1 MLVKTFCAAVMGLE
15 AITVTVEIN
24 IDRGVMFHLSGLAD
38 TSIKESYD
46 RIKAALTNIG
56 FRMPISD
63 ITVNLSPAD
72 IRKEGSGYDL
82 PLAIGI
88 LAADCKVE
96 SDRLKEYMLVGELG
110 LDGSLRPIRG
120 ALPIAIRARKEHF
133 RGLIVPHENVREA
146 AVVNNL
152 DVYGMDSLSDVVRFF
167 NGSDEYQPE
176 KIDTRAVFYQQQCQF
191 DLDFADVKGQEN
203 VKRALEVAAAGGHN
217 IIMVGPPG
225 SGKSMMA
232 KRLPSILPPL
242 SLSES
247 LETTQ
252 IHSVA
257 GKLSRDTSLISQ
269 RPFRSPHH
277 TISSVALVGGG
288 TIIAA
293 VPVCCILMDV
303 LVLHERVTLK
313 QVLCALGAIGG
324 VALISVGGAMMV
336 SALGML
342 FLVLTMLSDTLYY
355 GISHS
360 AAKRFTPFEMTYV
373 MFIVGMVV
381 FIPVGLIYAGGLHSP
396 LITGPMHDGGFWV
409 AVLYLGLLSSVL
421 AYGLLNFANSHL
433 SVSETS
439 LFSNV
444 TTVVSVLAG
453 VVLLKEPFS
462 VWQMLGVAV
471 ILVCVFV
478 ANVSGG
484 KES

>member
-1 MLVKTFCAAVMGLE
+1 MTQKKTH
-15 AITVTVEIN
+15 T
-24 IDRGVMFHLSGLAD
+24 LSLL
-38 TSIKESYD
+38 
-46 RIKAALTNIG
+46 AALTSAVIFG
-56 FRMPISD
+56 MSFMFS
-63 ITVNLSPAD
+63 NL
-72 IRKEGSGYDL
+72 
-82 PLAIGI
+82 
-88 LAADCKVE
+88 
-96 SDRLKEYMLVGELG
+96 
-110 LDGSLRPIRG
+110 
-120 ALPIAIRARKEHF
+120 
-133 RGLIVPHENVREA
+133 
-146 AVVNNL
+146 
-152 DVYGMDSLSDVVRFF
+152 
-167 NGSDEYQPE
+167 
-176 KIDTRAVFYQQQCQF
+176 
-191 DLDFADVKGQEN
+191 
-203 VKRALEVAAAGGHN
+203 ALEVAAPTVLLAFRFTVAVAA
-217 IIMVGPPG
+217 MSLV
-225 SGKSMMA
+225 
-232 KRLPSILPPL
+232 IL
-242 SLSES
+242 
-247 LETTQ
+247 
-252 IHSVA
+252 VN
-257 GKLSRDTSLISQ
+257 
-269 RPFRSPHH
+269 
-277 TISSVALVGGG
+277 ALVGKLRGRPLFAFSLRGKPVYKLVLLGIVQPVAYFIFENYGILYTSSAVAG

-355 GISHS
+355 GISHN

>member
-1 MLVKTFCAAVMGLE
+1 MTQKKTH
-15 AITVTVEIN
+15 T
-24 IDRGVMFHLSGLAD
+24 LSLL
-38 TSIKESYD
+38 
-46 RIKAALTNIG
+46 AALT
-56 FRMPISD
+56 S
-63 ITVNLSPAD
+63 
-72 IRKEGSGYDL
+72 
-82 PLAIGI
+82 
-88 LAADCKVE
+88 
-96 SDRLKEYMLVGELG
+96 
-110 LDGSLRPIRG
+110 
-120 ALPIAIRARKEHF
+120 
-133 RGLIVPHENVREA
+133 
-146 AVVNNL
+146 AVIF
-152 DVYGMDSLSDVVRFF
+152 GMSFMFSKL
-167 NGSDEYQPE
+167 
-176 KIDTRAVFYQQQCQF
+176 
-191 DLDFADVKGQEN
+191 
-203 VKRALEVAAAGGHN
+203 ALEVAAPTVLLAFRFTVAVAA
-217 IIMVGPPG
+217 MSLV
-225 SGKSMMA
+225 
-232 KRLPSILPPL
+232 IL
-242 SLSES
+242 
-247 LETTQ
+247 
-252 IHSVA
+252 VN
-257 GKLSRDTSLISQ
+257 
-269 RPFRSPHH
+269 
-277 TISSVALVGGG
+277 ALVGKLRGRPLFAFSLRGKPVYKLVLLGIVQPVSYFIFENYGILYTSSAVAG

-355 GISHS
+355 GISHN

-484 KES
+484 KEA

>member
-1 MLVKTFCAAVMGLE
+1 MTQKKTH
-15 AITVTVEIN
+15 T
-24 IDRGVMFHLSGLAD
+24 LSLL
-38 TSIKESYD
+38 
-46 RIKAALTNIG
+46 AALT
-56 FRMPISD
+56 S
-63 ITVNLSPAD
+63 
-72 IRKEGSGYDL
+72 
-82 PLAIGI
+82 
-88 LAADCKVE
+88 
-96 SDRLKEYMLVGELG
+96 
-110 LDGSLRPIRG
+110 
-120 ALPIAIRARKEHF
+120 
-133 RGLIVPHENVREA
+133 
-146 AVVNNL
+146 AVIF
-152 DVYGMDSLSDVVRFF
+152 GMSFMFSKL
-167 NGSDEYQPE
+167 
-176 KIDTRAVFYQQQCQF
+176 
-191 DLDFADVKGQEN
+191 
-203 VKRALEVAAAGGHN
+203 ALEVAAPTVLLAFRFTVAVAA
-217 IIMVGPPG
+217 MSLV
-225 SGKSMMA
+225 
-232 KRLPSILPPL
+232 IL
-242 SLSES
+242 
-247 LETTQ
+247 
-252 IHSVA
+252 VN
-257 GKLSRDTSLISQ
+257 
-269 RPFRSPHH
+269 
-277 TISSVALVGGG
+277 ALVGKLRGRPLFAFSLRGKPVYKLVLLGIVQPVAYFIFENYGILYTSSAVAG

-355 GISHS
+355 GISHN

-396 LITGPMHDGGFWV
+396 LITGPMHDGGVWV

>member
-1 MLVKTFCAAVMGLE
+1 MTQKKTH
-15 AITVTVEIN
+15 T
-24 IDRGVMFHLSGLAD
+24 LSLL
-38 TSIKESYD
+38 
-46 RIKAALTNIG
+46 AALT
-56 FRMPISD
+56 S
-63 ITVNLSPAD
+63 
-72 IRKEGSGYDL
+72 
-82 PLAIGI
+82 
-88 LAADCKVE
+88 
-96 SDRLKEYMLVGELG
+96 
-110 LDGSLRPIRG
+110 
-120 ALPIAIRARKEHF
+120 
-133 RGLIVPHENVREA
+133 
-146 AVVNNL
+146 AVIF
-152 DVYGMDSLSDVVRFF
+152 GMSFMFSKL
-167 NGSDEYQPE
+167 
-176 KIDTRAVFYQQQCQF
+176 
-191 DLDFADVKGQEN
+191 
-203 VKRALEVAAAGGHN
+203 ALEVAAPTVLLAFRFTVAVAA
-217 IIMVGPPG
+217 MSLV
-225 SGKSMMA
+225 
-232 KRLPSILPPL
+232 IL
-242 SLSES
+242 
-247 LETTQ
+247 
-252 IHSVA
+252 VN
-257 GKLSRDTSLISQ
+257 
-269 RPFRSPHH
+269 
-277 TISSVALVGGG
+277 ALVGKLRGRPLFAFSLRGKPVYKLVLLGIVQPVAYFIFENYGILYTSSAVAG

-355 GISHS
+355 GISHN

-396 LITGPMHDGGFWV
+396 LSTGSMHDGGFWV

>member
-1 MLVKTFCAAVMGLE
+1 MTQKKTH
-15 AITVTVEIN
+15 T
-24 IDRGVMFHLSGLAD
+24 LSLL
-38 TSIKESYD
+38 
-46 RIKAALTNIG
+46 AALT
-56 FRMPISD
+56 S
-63 ITVNLSPAD
+63 
-72 IRKEGSGYDL
+72 
-82 PLAIGI
+82 
-88 LAADCKVE
+88 
-96 SDRLKEYMLVGELG
+96 
-110 LDGSLRPIRG
+110 
-120 ALPIAIRARKEHF
+120 
-133 RGLIVPHENVREA
+133 
-146 AVVNNL
+146 AVIF
-152 DVYGMDSLSDVVRFF
+152 GMSFMFSKL
-167 NGSDEYQPE
+167 
-176 KIDTRAVFYQQQCQF
+176 
-191 DLDFADVKGQEN
+191 
-203 VKRALEVAAAGGHN
+203 ALEVAAPTVLLAFRFTVAVAA
-217 IIMVGPPG
+217 M
-225 SGKSMMA
+225 
-232 KRLPSILPPL
+232 
-242 SLSES
+242 SLVV
-247 LETTQ
+247 L
-252 IHSVA
+252 VN
-257 GKLSRDTSLISQ
+257 
-269 RPFRSPHH
+269 
-277 TISSVALVGGG
+277 ALVGKLRGRPLFAFSLRGKPVYKLVLLGIVQPVAYFIFENYGILYTSSAVAG

-324 VALISVGGAMMV
+324 VALISAGGAVMV

-342 FLVLTMLSDTLYY
+342 FLLLTMLSDTLYY
-355 GISHS
+355 GISHN

>member
-1 MLVKTFCAAVMGLE
+1 MVSAIYPDDPNWDFEKVHDYCYERGFTIYPGKISTTNTF
-15 AITVTVEIN
+15 
-24 IDRGVMFHLSGLAD
+24 R
-38 TSIKESYD
+38 
-46 RIKAALTNIG
+46 
-56 FRMPISD
+56 
-63 ITVNLSPAD
+63 
-72 IRKEGSGYDL
+72 
-82 PLAIGI
+82 
-88 LAADCKVE
+88 
-96 SDRLKEYMLVGELG
+96 
-110 LDGSLRPIRG
+110 
-120 ALPIAIRARKEHF
+120 
-133 RGLIVPHENVREA
+133 
-146 AVVNNL
+146 
-152 DVYGMDSLSDVVRFF
+152 
-167 NGSDEYQPE
+167 
-176 KIDTRAVFYQQQCQF
+176 
-191 DLDFADVKGQEN
+191 
-203 VKRALEVAAAGGHN
+203 
-217 IIMVGPPG
+217 
-225 SGKSMMA
+225 
-232 KRLPSILPPL
+232 
-242 SLSES
+242 
-247 LETTQ
+247 
-252 IHSVA
+252 
-257 GKLSRDTSLISQ
+257 
-269 RPFRSPHH
+269 
-277 TISSVALVGGG
+277 
-288 TIIAA
+288 
-293 VPVCCILMDV
+293 
-303 LVLHERVTLK
+303 
-313 QVLCALGAIGG
+313 LCALGAIGG

-355 GISHS
+355 GISHN

-484 KES
+484 KEA

>member
-1 MLVKTFCAAVMGLE
+1 MTQKKTH
-15 AITVTVEIN
+15 T
-24 IDRGVMFHLSGLAD
+24 LSLL
-38 TSIKESYD
+38 
-46 RIKAALTNIG
+46 AALT
-56 FRMPISD
+56 S
-63 ITVNLSPAD
+63 
-72 IRKEGSGYDL
+72 
-82 PLAIGI
+82 
-88 LAADCKVE
+88 
-96 SDRLKEYMLVGELG
+96 
-110 LDGSLRPIRG
+110 
-120 ALPIAIRARKEHF
+120 
-133 RGLIVPHENVREA
+133 
-146 AVVNNL
+146 AVIF
-152 DVYGMDSLSDVVRFF
+152 GMSFMFSKL
-167 NGSDEYQPE
+167 
-176 KIDTRAVFYQQQCQF
+176 
-191 DLDFADVKGQEN
+191 
-203 VKRALEVAAAGGHN
+203 ALEVAAPTVLLAFRFTVAVAA
-217 IIMVGPPG
+217 MSLV
-225 SGKSMMA
+225 
-232 KRLPSILPPL
+232 IL
-242 SLSES
+242 
-247 LETTQ
+247 
-252 IHSVA
+252 VN
-257 GKLSRDTSLISQ
+257 
-269 RPFRSPHH
+269 
-277 TISSVALVGGG
+277 ALVGKLRGRPLFAFSLRGKPVYKLVLLGIVQPVAYFIFENYGILYTSSAVAG

-324 VALISVGGAMMV
+324 VALISAGGAMMV

-355 GISHS
+355 GISHN